1 MNTTTATYKVLKLLN
16 GEELICEMGDGEI
29 EDSYEISHPLKM
41 QVESRLTRQGP
52 VDSLNLSRWIGPYTE
67 QSLFS
72 IKMSHVLTV
81 ADASEGLSRY
91 YEHVRKE
98 IKRVDKHEYRK
109 SLDDIKNE
117 DVYKDLL
124 EDLETEDTIH

>member
-16 GEELICEMGDGEI
+16 GEELICEMENGDI

-41 QVESRLTRQGP
+41 NVESKLTKQGF

-67 QSLFS
+67 QSLFN
-72 IKMSHVLTV
+72 IKMSHVLTI

-98 IKRVDKHEYRK
+98 IKRVDKHEHRK

-117 DVYKDLL
+117 DVYNDLL

>member
-41 QVESRLTRQGP
+41 QVESKLTKQGF

-72 IKMSHVLTV
+72 IKMSHVLTI

>member
-1 MNTTTATYKVLKLLN
+1 MSTVAASYKVLKLLN
-16 GEELICEMGDGEI
+16 GEELICELGDSVVD
-29 EDSYEISHPLKM
+29 DSYEITHPLKM
-41 QVESRLTRQGP
+41 QVESKLTKQGP

-72 IKMSHVLTV
+72 IKTAHVLTV

-98 IKRVDKHEYRK
+98 IVRMDTSDYRK
-109 SLDDIKNE
+109 SLDDINNE
-117 DVYKDLL
+117 EVYEDLL
-124 EDLETEDTIH
+124 ADLEVDDTIH